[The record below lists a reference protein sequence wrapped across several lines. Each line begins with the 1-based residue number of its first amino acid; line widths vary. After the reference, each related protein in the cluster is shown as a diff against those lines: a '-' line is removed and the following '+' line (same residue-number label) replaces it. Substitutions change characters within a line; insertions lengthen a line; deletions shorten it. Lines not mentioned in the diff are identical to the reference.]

1 MPIALYMDHNVAKQ
15 ITDGLRLR
23 GIDVITALE
32 DGTATLPDPE
42 LLDRATALERVLF
55 THDDDLV
62 AEGHRRQTEGASF
75 AGVIYVHQQHISI
88 GECIR
93 DLELIADAGELEDML
108 NQVFFLPL

>member
-1 MPIALYMDHNVAKQ
+1 MPVALYMDHNVPSQ

-23 GIDVITALE
+23 DVDVVTALE

-42 LLDRATALERVLF
+42 LLDRATELERVLF

-62 AEGHRRQTEGASF
+62 IEAHRRQAEGIPF
-75 AGVIYVHQQHISI
+75 GGVIYVHQQHISI
-88 GECIR
+88 GECIS
-93 DLELIADAGELEDML
+93 DLELIADAGEPEDMM

>member
-1 MPIALYMDHNVAKQ
+1 MPIALYMDHNVARQ

-23 GIDVITALE
+23 QIDVITALE
-32 DGTATLPDPE
+32 DGTTTLPDPE

-62 AEGHRRQTEGASF
+62 VEAHRRQREGTPF

-93 DLELIADAGELEDML
+93 DLETIADAGEPEDMMS
-108 NQVFFLPL
+108 QVLFLPL